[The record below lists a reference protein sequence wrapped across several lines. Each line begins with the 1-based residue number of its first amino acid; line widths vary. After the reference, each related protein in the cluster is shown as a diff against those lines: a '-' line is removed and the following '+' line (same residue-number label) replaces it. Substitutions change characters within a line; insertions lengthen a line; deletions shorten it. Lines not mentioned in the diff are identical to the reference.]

1 MAQPRQPDPNA
12 PYEEWRD
19 YVQQLTGFK
28 GTKLTGATRA
38 AMQQAG
44 RGGTRPEP
52 GEGPGEDPAP
62 GYKWVWNGFAWIETP
77 LGKEEKPTQE
87 PPTGYE
93 WVWNET
99 TQRWESKAVTTPE
112 TPEEAKDRQSA
123 YDTLQAWFKYYGID
137 DESPT
142 PGEKSLSTLISE
154 WLADDKSPDWIK
166 LELRM
171 TKQYQARFPGMQALS
186 SKGLAM
192 SEAEYIAT
200 ERAYLQVLSA
210 AGLEGVYGNRSDYGR
225 FIASEVSAQ
234 ELASRVQI
242 AKDYVQMYAP
252 KSVKDQLRA
261 LYGMDET
268 QMTAYMLDTSEG
280 KKKSLSF
287 LESEY
292 TRRVSQAR
300 VGGAAVDSGLSVGSA
315 LRDQIA
321 EMGYDYNQSAAG
333 FSRASVEAKPYER
346 LGELYGV
353 QTSTDELIR
362 ENFGLGGGAEV
373 TTKKKKLASRE
384 RAAFSGSGGVAQ
396 GSLAASRVGRV

>member
-12 PYEEWRD
+12 PYEEWRN

-28 GTKLTGATRA
+28 GTQLTAATRT

-52 GEGPGEDPAP
+52 GEGPGDDPAP

-99 TQRWESKAVTTPE
+99 TQRWGLQTVTAPE
-112 TPEEAKDRQSA
+112 DPEDAKTRQSA
-123 YDTLQAWFKYYGID
+123 RETLQAWFTFYGID
-137 DESPT
+137 DVAE
-142 PGEKSLSTLISE
+142 GEESLSSLIWGWTE
-154 WLADDKSPDWIK
+154 ADKSADWIK
-166 LELRM
+166 LELRK

-192 SEAEYIAT
+192 SESEYIAT

-300 VGGAAVDSGLSVGSA
+300 VGGAAVDSGLSVGST

-333 FSRASVEAKPYER
+333 FSRAVVEAKPYER